1 MVHLYPRT
9 TGPAPLFTRAKKGY
23 DPVMGFALFVGLGS
37 LVGVIVLCAHI
48 IRLSPE
54 S

>member
-1 MVHLYPRT
+1 MF
-9 TGPAPLFTRAKKGY
+9 TGGKKGY
-23 DPVMGFALFVGLGS
+23 DLHMGFALFLGIGS